1 MNKLFS
7 ITKKAK
13 PYVLS
18 ALVLGLSLA
27 VSHVA
32 YASGGGGQTANPDLS
47 VQLGWQVPSLGG
59 ILTFII
65 RLFFIIAGLAAL
77 FYLLLGAL
85 AWVTSG
91 GSKDAVE
98 GAQKKIIAAVV
109 GVVLIVVVLS
119 IIVTLERIVFRCRIC
134 FGISCQ
140 VTIPSI
146 IDPTN
151 NIAGVGPC

>member
-1 MNKLFS
+1 MEKISSFVS
-7 ITKKAK
+7 KHKTGI
-13 PYVLS
+13 YS
-18 ALVLGLSLA
+18 AVLGFGVLIVP
-27 VSHVA
+27 VSSYA
-32 YASGGGGQTANPDLS
+32 ASGDLS
-47 VQLGWQVPSLGG
+47 VSLGWSIPSLGG
-59 ILTFII
+59 ILTFVI
-65 RLFFIIAGLAAL
+65 RLFFVIAGLAAL

-119 IIVTLERIVFRCRIC
+119 IIVTLERIVFNCAIC
-134 FGISCQ
+134 FGLSCE

-146 IDPTN
+146 ITPMQPQH
-151 NIAGVGPC
+151 VGCT

>member
-1 MNKLFS
+1 M
-7 ITKKAK
+7 KK
-13 PYVLS
+13 VLS
-18 ALVLGLSLA
+18 LVEKNKFSFLHLFILA
-27 VSHVA
+27 AVIFFPAFAH
-32 YASGGGGQTANPDLS
+32 ANATTNADLS
-47 VQLGWQVPSLGG
+47 VQLGWNVPSLGG
-59 ILTFII
+59 ILTFVI

-151 NIAGVGPC
+151 TTAGLSGC

>member
-1 MNKLFS
+1 MEKISTFVS
-7 ITKKAK
+7 KHKSGIYA
-13 PYVLS
+13 VM
-18 ALVLGLSLA
+18 LSLITLLIMP
-27 VSHVA
+27 VSAH
-32 YASGGGGQTANPDLS
+32 ANPDLS
-47 VQLGWQVPSLGG
+47 VSLGWSIPSLGG

-65 RLFFIIAGLAAL
+65 RLFFVIAGLAAL
-77 FYLLLGAL
+77 FFLLLGAL

-119 IIVTLERIVFRCRIC
+119 IIVTLERVVFNCAIC
-134 FGISCQ
+134 FGLSCE

-146 IDPTN
+146 ITPT
-151 NIAGVGPC
+151 ATQATSCT

>member
-1 MNKLFS
+1 MEKISTFVKRHK
-7 ITKKAK
+7 TGM
-13 PYVLS
+13 YV
-18 ALVLGLSLA
+18 AILGLCAFLLVPVSAHA
-27 VSHVA
+27 V
-32 YASGGGGQTANPDLS
+32 TAVNGDLS
-47 VQLGWQVPSLGG
+47 VNLGWTIPSLGG

-65 RLFFIIAGLAAL
+65 RLFFVVAGLAAL
-77 FYLLLGAL
+77 FFLLLGAL

-119 IIVTLERIVFRCRIC
+119 VIVTLEQIVFQCAIC
-134 FGISCQ
+134 FGLSCE

-146 IDPTN
+146 LSPAGTN
-151 NIAGVGPC
+151 VGTTGCQ

>member
-1 MNKLFS
+1 MEKISTFVRKHKTG
-7 ITKKAK
+7 IYTTM
-13 PYVLS
+13 
-18 ALVLGLSLA
+18 LGLGTVLLPIAAHAGS
-27 VSHVA
+27 
-32 YASGGGGQTANPDLS
+32 PDLS
-47 VQLGWQVPSLGG
+47 VSLGWSIPSLGG

-65 RLFFIIAGLAAL
+65 RLFFVVAGLAAL
-77 FYLLLGAL
+77 FFLLLGAL

-119 IIVTLERIVFRCRIC
+119 IIVTLERVVFNCAIC
-134 FGISCQ
+134 FGLSCE

-146 IDPTN
+146 INPTAQQATKCN
-151 NIAGVGPC
+151 

>member
-1 MNKLFS
+1 MEKISTFVRKHKTG
-7 ITKKAK
+7 IYTA
-13 PYVLS
+13 
-18 ALVLGLSLA
+18 ALGLGTVLLP
-27 VSHVA
+27 VA
-32 YASGGGGQTANPDLS
+32 AHANADLS
-47 VQLGWQVPSLGG
+47 VNLGWTIPSLGG

-65 RLFFIIAGLAAL
+65 RLFFVVAGLAAL
-77 FYLLLGAL
+77 FFLLLGAL

-119 IIVTLERIVFRCRIC
+119 IIVTLERVVFHCAIC
-134 FGISCQ
+134 FGLSCQ

-146 IDPTN
+146 INP
-151 NIAGVGPC
+151 AEGAVGGTC

>member
-1 MNKLFS
+1 MEKVPTFLNKHKAS
-7 ITKKAK
+7 ICTAMLTLGAIIM
-13 PYVLS
+13 PVATHAS
-18 ALVLGLSLA
+18 A
-27 VSHVA
+27 
-32 YASGGGGQTANPDLS
+32 DLS
-47 VQLGWQVPSLGG
+47 VNLGWSIPSLGG
-59 ILTFII
+59 ILTFVI
-65 RLFFIIAGLAAL
+65 RLFFIVAGLAAL
-77 FYLLLGAL
+77 FFLLLGAL

-119 IIVTLERIVFRCRIC
+119 IIVTLERIIFRCRIC

-146 IDPTN
+146 IDPAPGTGATTCN
-151 NIAGVGPC
+151 

>member
-1 MNKLFS
+1 MEKISTFVKKHKAS
-7 ITKKAK
+7 IYATA
-13 PYVLS
+13 
-18 ALVLGLSLA
+18 LGLGTVLLP
-27 VSHVA
+27 VA
-32 YASGGGGQTANPDLS
+32 AHANADLS
-47 VQLGWQVPSLGG
+47 VSLGWSIPSLGG

-65 RLFFIIAGLAAL
+65 RLFFVVAGLAAL
-77 FYLLLGAL
+77 FFLLLGAL

-119 IIVTLERIVFRCRIC
+119 IIVTLERVVFNCAIC
-134 FGISCQ
+134 FGLSCE

-146 IDPTN
+146 INPGDR
-151 NIAGVGPC
+151 AGTIGCN